1 MASEETIQ
9 TIREARDSIREWVCA
24 EPTMQQAEGTV
35 VVAVSHSNLKDHRV
49 IELRLDLDATIGRV
63 KDILHTYNG
72 TKQQYMELHLRNGQ
86 GQTICKMLDDD
97 KMLGYYGVQNGQEI
111 FCLDTDPYSISRN
124 GALDDVS
131 QVQKYVMSDEEY
143 ERRENTLRAYKK
155 EQLKINPN
163 FRFFPKVSLFV
174 ENDMFFFSF
183 GVFSGFSKS
192 KLYLTPIPLPFTQSN
207 ENQQDFESEEC
218 VQGIN
223 VGDRCEVAPGAR
235 RGTVKYVGKV
245 ESLPSGYFVST

>member
-72 TKQQYMELHLRNGQ
+72 TKQQYMELHLRNAQ

-163 FRFFPKVSLFV
+163 FRFFPKVRECLKKIGIFTTEPFPRFSL
-174 ENDMFFFSF
+174 
-183 GVFSGFSKS
+183 
-192 KLYLTPIPLPFTQSN
+192 
-207 ENQQDFESEEC
+207 
-218 VQGIN
+218 
-223 VGDRCEVAPGAR
+223 R
-235 RGTVKYVGKV
+235 
-245 ESLPSGYFVST
+245 